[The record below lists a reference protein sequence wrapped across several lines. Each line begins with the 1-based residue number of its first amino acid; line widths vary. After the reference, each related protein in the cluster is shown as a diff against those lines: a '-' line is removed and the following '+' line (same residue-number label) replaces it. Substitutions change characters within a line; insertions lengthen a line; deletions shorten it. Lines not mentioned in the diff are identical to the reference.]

1 MLQWEW
7 EMWGFPSKSSCRK
20 VCRWIALWY
29 CPRRCGMKNV
39 NRGMIQKFL
48 GDLMWWDVSA
58 GPDDIRD
65 VGVIQAWLRSSSAVE
80 PVGNTSVHAFPQNEL
95 PSKENV
101 HLFKSQILS
110 VSRLLSPK
118 TNPWSQNSLVLL
130 LLRLATHQCEL
141 SRTSLTSSP
150 QLLLS
155 LSLAVWSN
163 LVIFDFTSCNKH
175 CVLKANTMLWQ
186 TICIVWR
193 VCVSPPSTPQKL
205 THYIEQI
212 SLLSD
217 AIIISQEQMLTLSIT
232 IAAFLAFSFLDI
244 RLQIRYSFARV
255 APSLVKLFVLLWII
269 FRPIVKPNR
278 VEEEKFPLPQGQ
290 LLASTTLPLFWGLL

>member
-1 MLQWEW
+1 M
-7 EMWGFPSKSSCRK
+7 FIFSSLK
-20 VCRWIALWY
+20 Y
-29 CPRRCGMKNV
+29 CLSQDFLVPRQ
-39 NRGMIQKFL
+39 IL
-48 GDLMWWDVSA
+48 GLKTPWCCSHWDWQHVSA
-58 GPDDIRD
+58 CF
-65 VGVIQAWLRSSSAVE
+65 
-80 PVGNTSVHAFPQNEL
+80 PVPA
-95 PSKENV
+95 
-101 HLFKSQILS
+101 
-110 VSRLLSPK
+110 
-118 TNPWSQNSLVLL
+118 L
-130 LLRLATHQCEL
+130 LLRHNCFF
-141 SRTSLTSSP
+141 
-150 QLLLS
+150 LS
-155 LSLAVWSN
+155 LSGWALCPVWSK